1 MTMKQYAL
9 EQIRNVVLAGHGGSG
24 KTTLAEHLLYIAGH
38 IDRVGSVE
46 AGNTTS
52 DFDPE
57 EQRRKISLNAT
68 LLPIEWEGYK
78 INLID
83 TPGFPDF
90 IGELYSAIQVVDSVI
105 LVAPAQAELEVGF
118 ENAWELC
125 EARKLPRLIFVN
137 KMERDGADYNGLLQ
151 TLRNAYGNR
160 IVPLQ
165 IPIGTET
172 QFKGVVDVLH
182 QKAYLGKD
190 RDVAPSPVPAELQ
203 SEVER
208 AREMLMEAAAESD
221 DALLEKYL
229 EGTPLTDE
237 ELVHGFHEG
246 VRTGRIV
253 PVLCGSAALG
263 EGLAPLLQAILEL
276 TPSPAEA
283 PAPKATDLR
292 TGDPIELKPDP
303 SAPLAAFV
311 FKTTADPFVGKLTYF
326 RVYSG
331 TLRADSQVYNA
342 QKEREERIGQVFY
355 MRGKNQI
362 ATPEVRAGDIGV
374 VAKLQE
380 TSTGHTLCDKSRPVA
395 IEPIKMPD
403 PIYTVAV
410 VAKTKADEDR
420 LGPALARLQDED
432 PTFHARRDPET
443 GQTLLSGMGDL
454 HLEVAI
460 EKLKRKFNTEV
471 VTEEL
476 RIPYRETITR
486 PVQRVEGKFKRQT
499 GGRGQYGHCF
509 INLEPLPRGSGIE
522 FTESIVGG
530 AIPKN
535 YIPAI
540 EKGIREAAEKGI
552 QAGYPATDFKVN
564 VVDGSYHEVDSSDQ
578 AFRIAGSLA
587 FQEAAMKAGP
597 IVLEPI
603 LEVEVNV
610 PEAFTGDVMGDLN
623 GRRGRISGI
632 ESLGNGRQ
640 LIRAT
645 VPMSEMTRY
654 ALDLRSITR
663 GRGRFRTRFSHYEEA
678 PPNITQ
684 ALIEKH
690 KREKEAQA
698 H

>member
-1 MTMKQYAL
+1 
-9 EQIRNVVLAGHGGSG
+9 
-24 KTTLAEHLLYIAGH
+24 
-38 IDRVGSVE
+38 
-46 AGNTTS
+46 
-52 DFDPE
+52 
-57 EQRRKISLNAT
+57 
-68 LLPIEWEGYK
+68 
-78 INLID
+78 
-83 TPGFPDF
+83 
-90 IGELYSAIQVVDSVI
+90 

-172 QFKGVVDVLH
+172 QFKGVIDVLH
-182 QKAYLGKD
+182 QKAYVGKD
-190 RDVAPSPVPAELQ
+190 RDTTASPVPAELQ

-208 AREMLMEAAAESD
+208 AREMLMEAAAETD

-229 EGTPLTDE
+229 DGNPLTDE

-246 VRTGRIV
+246 VRTGHIV

-276 TPSPAEA
+276 TPSPAES
-283 PAPKATDLR
+283 PAPNATDLR
-292 TGDPIELKPDP
+292 TGNPVELTPDP

-331 TLRADSQVYNA
+331 TLRADSQVYNT

-355 MRGKNQI
+355 LRGKNQI
-362 ATPEVRAGDIGV
+362 ATTEVRAGDIGV

-395 IEPIKMPD
+395 VQPITMPD

-454 HLEVAI
+454 HLEVI
-460 EKLKRKFNTEV
+460 IDKLKRKFNTEV
-471 VTEEL
+471 ATEEL

-597 IVLEPI
+597 VVLEPI
-603 LEVEVNV
+603 LEVEVVV

-623 GRRGRISGI
+623 GRRGRIAGI

-640 LIRAT
+640 CIRAT

-654 ALDLRSITR
+654 ALELRSITR

-678 PPNITQ
+678 PHTVAQP
-684 ALIEKH
+684 LIEKH
-690 KREKEAQA
+690 KRERESQE

>member
-1 MTMKQYAL
+1 MKQYAL
-9 EQIRNVVLAGHGGSG
+9 EQIRNVALAGHGGSG

-38 IDRVGSVE
+38 IDRIGTIE

-57 EQRRKISLNAT
+57 EQRRKISLSTT
-68 LLPIEWEGYK
+68 LLPIEWDGHK
-78 INLID
+78 INLLD

-90 IGELYSAIQVVDSVI
+90 IGELYSALQVVDAVV

-125 EARKLPRLIFVN
+125 EARKLPRFIFVN
-137 KMERDGADYNGLLQ
+137 KMERDGADYRGLVNH
-151 TLRNAYGNR
+151 LRSIYGNR

-165 IPIGTET
+165 VPIGAES
-172 QFKGVVDVLH
+172 QFQGVVDVLH

-190 RDVAPSPVPAELQ
+190 RDITPSPIPEEVQDL
-203 SEVER
+203 VER
-208 AREMLMEAAAESD
+208 ARELLMEAAAETD
-221 DALLEKYL
+221 DVLLEKYL
-229 EGTPLTDE
+229 GGDTLTDE
-237 ELVHGFHEG
+237 ELVHAFHEG
-246 VRTGRIV
+246 VRTGQIV

-263 EGLAPLLQAILEL
+263 EGLAPLLQAIVEL
-276 TPSPAEA
+276 APSPAEA
-283 PAPKATDLR
+283 PAPIAKDLR
-292 TGDPIELKPDP
+292 KDELIELKPDP
-303 SAPLAAFV
+303 NAPLAAFV
-311 FKTTADPFVGKLTYF
+311 FKTTADPFVGKLTFF

-331 TLRADSQVYNA
+331 TLKGDSQVYNA
-342 QKEREERIGQVFY
+342 QKERDERIGQVFY

-362 ATPEVRAGDIGV
+362 ATTEVRAGDIGV

-380 TSTGHTLCDKSRPVA
+380 TGTGHTLCDKSRPVA
-395 IEPIKMPD
+395 IEPIKMPE

-410 VAKTKADEDR
+410 VAKSKADEDR
-420 LGPALARLQDED
+420 LGPALARLQEED

-454 HLEVAI
+454 HLEVI
-460 EKLKRKFNTEV
+460 IDKLKRKFNTEV
-471 VTEEL
+471 ETVEL

-509 INLEPLPRGSGIE
+509 INMEPLPRGSGIE

-552 QAGYPATDFKVN
+552 QAGFPATDFKVN

-587 FQEAAMKAGP
+587 FQEAAAKAAP
-597 IVLEPI
+597 VILEPI
-603 LEVEVNV
+603 LEVEVDV

-640 LIRAT
+640 LIRAN

-654 ALDLRSITR
+654 ALELRSITR

-678 PPNITQ
+678 PPNVAQ
-684 ALIEKH
+684 PLIEKY
-690 KREKEAQA
+690 KREREAQE

>member
-9 EQIRNVVLAGHGGSG
+9 EQIRNVALAGHGGSG

-276 TPSPAEA
+276 TPSPVEA

-603 LEVEVNV
+603 LEVEVDV

>member
-1 MTMKQYAL
+1 MTMKQHAL
-9 EQIRNVVLAGHGGSG
+9 EQIRNVALAGHGGSG

-263 EGLAPLLQAILEL
+263 EGLTPLLQAILEL

-331 TLRADSQVYNA
+331 TLRADSQIYNA
-342 QKEREERIGQVFY
+342 QREREERIGQVFY

-432 PTFHARRDPET
+432 LTFHARRDPET

-603 LEVEVNV
+603 LEVEVDV

>member
-1 MTMKQYAL
+1 MKQYAL
-9 EQIRNVVLAGHGGSG
+9 EQIRNVALAGHGGSG

-38 IDRVGSVE
+38 IDRVGSIE

-57 EQRRKISLNAT
+57 EQRRKISLSAT
-68 LLPIEWEGYK
+68 LLPIEWEGHK

-172 QFKGVVDVLH
+172 QFKGVIDVLH
-182 QKAYLGKD
+182 QKAYVGKD
-190 RDVAPSPVPAELQ
+190 RDTTPSPVPAELQ

-208 AREMLMEAAAESD
+208 AREMLMEAAAETD

-229 EGTPLTDE
+229 DGNPLTDE

-246 VRTGRIV
+246 VRTGHIV

-276 TPSPAEA
+276 TPSPAES
-283 PAPKATDLR
+283 PAPNATDLR
-292 TGDPIELKPDP
+292 TGNPVELTPDP

-331 TLRADSQVYNA
+331 TLRADSQVYNT

-355 MRGKNQI
+355 LRGKNQI
-362 ATPEVRAGDIGV
+362 ATTEVRAGDIGV

-395 IEPIKMPD
+395 IEPITMPD

-454 HLEVAI
+454 HLEVI
-460 EKLKRKFNTEV
+460 IDKLKRKFNTEV
-471 VTEEL
+471 ATEEL

-597 IVLEPI
+597 VVLEPI
-603 LEVEVNV
+603 LEVEVVV

-623 GRRGRISGI
+623 GRRGRIAGI

-640 LIRAT
+640 CIRAT

-654 ALDLRSITR
+654 ALELRSITR

-678 PPNITQ
+678 PHTVAQP
-684 ALIEKH
+684 LIEKH
-690 KREKEAQA
+690 KRERESQE

>member
-1 MTMKQYAL
+1 MKQYAL
-9 EQIRNVVLAGHGGSG
+9 EQIRNVALAGHGGSG

-38 IDRVGSVE
+38 IDRVGSIE

-57 EQRRKISLNAT
+57 EQRRKISLSAT
-68 LLPIEWEGYK
+68 LLPIEWEGHK

-90 IGELYSAIQVVDSVI
+90 IGELYSVAPVVDSVI

-125 EARKLPRLIFVN
+125 EARQLPRLIFVN

-165 IPIGTET
+165 IPIGAET

-182 QKAYLGKD
+182 QKAYVGKD
-190 RDVAPSPVPAELQ
+190 RDIAPSPVPAELQ
-203 SEVER
+203 GEVER

-229 EGTPLTDE
+229 DGNLLTDE

-276 TPSPAEA
+276 MPSPAES

-292 TGDPIELKPDP
+292 TGNPVELTPDP

-331 TLRADSQVYNA
+331 TLRGDSQVYNA
-342 QKEREERIGQVFY
+342 QKERDERIGQVFY
-355 MRGKNQI
+355 MRGKTQI
-362 ATPEVRAGDIGV
+362 ATTEVRAGDIGV

-395 IEPIKMPD
+395 IEPITMPD

-420 LGPALARLQDED
+420 MGPALARLQDED

-454 HLEVAI
+454 HLEVI
-460 EKLKRKFNTEV
+460 IDKLKRKFNTEV
-471 VTEEL
+471 ATEEL

-587 FQEAAMKAGP
+587 FQEAAMKAAP
-597 IVLEPI
+597 VVLEPI
-603 LEVEVNV
+603 LEVEVDV

-623 GRRGRISGI
+623 GRRGRIAGI

-640 LIRAT
+640 CIRAT

-654 ALDLRSITR
+654 ALELRSITR

-678 PPNITQ
+678 PHTVAQP
-684 ALIEKH
+684 LIEKH
-690 KREKEAQA
+690 KRERESQE

>member
-1 MTMKQYAL
+1 MKQYPV
-9 EQIRNVVLAGHGGSG
+9 EQIRNVALAGHGGSG
-24 KTTLAEHLLYIAGH
+24 KTTLAEHLLYMAGH
-38 IDRVGSVE
+38 IDRIGTIE

-52 DFDPE
+52 DYDPE
-57 EQRRKISLNAT
+57 EQRRKISLST
-68 LLPIEWEGYK
+68 TMLPLEWEGHK
-78 INLID
+78 INLLD

-90 IGELYSAIQVVDSVI
+90 IGELYSALQVVDAVV

-125 EARKLPRLIFVN
+125 EARKLPRFIFVN
-137 KMERDGADYNGLLQ
+137 KMERDGADYRGLVNH
-151 TLRNAYGNR
+151 LRSIYGNR

-165 IPIGTET
+165 VPIGAEA

-190 RDVAPSPVPAELQ
+190 RDITASPVPDEVQEL
-203 SEVER
+203 VER
-208 AREMLMEAAAESD
+208 ARELLMEAAAETD
-221 DALLEKYL
+221 DVLLEKYL
-229 EGTPLTDE
+229 SGETLTVE
-237 ELVHGFHEG
+237 ELVHAFHEG
-246 VRTGRIV
+246 VRTGQIV

-263 EGLAPLLQAILEL
+263 EGLAPLLQALVEL
-276 TPSPAEA
+276 APSPAEA
-283 PAPKATDLR
+283 PPPTAKDLR
-292 TGDPIELKPDP
+292 KDEPIELKPDP
-303 SAPLAAFV
+303 NAPLAAFV
-311 FKTTADPFVGKLTYF
+311 FKTTADPFVGKLTFF

-331 TLRADSQVYNA
+331 TLKGDSQLYNA
-342 QKEREERIGQVFY
+342 QKERDERIGQVFY
-355 MRGKNQI
+355 LRGKNQI
-362 ATPEVRAGDIGV
+362 ATAEVRAGDIGV

-380 TSTGHTLCDKSRPVA
+380 TGTGHTLCDKSRPVA
-395 IEPIKMPD
+395 IEPIKMPE

-410 VAKTKADEDR
+410 VAKSKADEDR
-420 LGPALARLQDED
+420 MGPALARLQEED

-454 HLEVAI
+454 HLEVI
-460 EKLKRKFNTEV
+460 IDKLKRKFNTEV
-471 VTEEL
+471 ETVEL

-486 PVQRVEGKFKRQT
+486 PVQRVEGKFKRQS

-509 INLEPLPRGSGIE
+509 INIEPLPRGAGIE

-552 QAGYPATDFKVN
+552 QAGFPATDFKVN

-587 FQEAAMKAGP
+587 FQEAAAKAAP
-597 IVLEPI
+597 VILEPI
-603 LEVEVNV
+603 LEVEVDV

-640 LIRAT
+640 LIRAN

-654 ALDLRSITR
+654 ALELRSITR

-678 PPNITQ
+678 PPNVAQ
-684 ALIEKH
+684 PLIEKY
-690 KREKEAQA
+690 KRERESQE

>member
-1 MTMKQYAL
+1 MKQYAL
-9 EQIRNVVLAGHGGSG
+9 EQIRNVALAGHGGSG

-38 IDRVGSVE
+38 IDRVGTIE

-52 DFDPE
+52 DYDPE
-57 EQRRKISLNAT
+57 EQRRKISLYAT
-68 LLPIEWEGYK
+68 LLPIEWEGHK

-83 TPGFPDF
+83 TPGYPDF
-90 IGELYSAIQVVDSVI
+90 IGELYCALQAVDAVI

-118 ENAWELC
+118 ENAWEVC
-125 EARKLPRLIFVN
+125 EARKVPRLIFVN

-165 IPIGTET
+165 IPIGAES

-182 QKAYLGKD
+182 QRAYVGKD
-190 RDVAPSPVPAELQ
+190 RDVAPSPVPEDLKGAMEQ
-203 SEVER
+203 
-208 AREMLMEAAAESD
+208 AREMLMEAAAETD
-221 DALLEKYL
+221 DTLLEKYL
-229 EGTPLTDE
+229 EGTPLSDE
-237 ELVHGFHEG
+237 ELVHAFHEG
-246 VRTGRIV
+246 VRTGRII

-263 EGLAPLLQAILEL
+263 VGLAPLLQAILEL
-276 TPSPAEA
+276 APSPAEA
-283 PAPKATDLR
+283 SPPVATDLR
-292 TGDPIELKPDP
+292 NGEPIQLKPDP
-303 SAPLAAFV
+303 NAPLAAFV

-331 TLRADSQVYNA
+331 TFRGDAPVYNA
-342 QKEREERIGQVFY
+342 QKERDERIGQVFF

-362 ATPEVRAGDIGV
+362 ATTEVRPGDIGV
-374 VAKLQE
+374 VTKLQE

-403 PIYTVAV
+403 PVYTVAI

-420 LGPALARLQDED
+420 LGPALARLQEED
-432 PTFHARRDPET
+432 LTFHARRDPET

-454 HLEVAI
+454 HLEVII

-471 VTEEL
+471 ETVEL

-486 PVQRVEGKFKRQT
+486 AVQRVEGKFKRQT

-530 AIPKN
+530 VIPKN

-540 EKGIREAAEKGI
+540 DKGIREAAEKGI
-552 QAGYPATDFKVN
+552 LAGFPVTDFKVN

-587 FQEAAMKAGP
+587 FQEAATRANP
-597 IVLEPI
+597 VILEPI
-603 LEVEVNV
+603 LEVEVDV
-610 PEAFTGDVMGDLN
+610 PDIYTGDVMGDLN
-623 GRRGRISGI
+623 GRRGRILGMD
-632 ESLGNGRQ
+632 SLGNGRQ
-640 LIRAT
+640 LIRAN
-645 VPMSEMTRY
+645 VPMSEMIRY
-654 ALDLRSITR
+654 ALDLRALTR

-678 PPNITQ
+678 PPNIAQ
-684 ALIEKH
+684 ALIEKY
-690 KREKEAQA
+690 KREKEAAA

>member
-1 MTMKQYAL
+1 MKQYAL
-9 EQIRNVVLAGHGGSG
+9 EQIRNVALAGHGGSG

-38 IDRVGSVE
+38 IDRVGSIE

-57 EQRRKISLNAT
+57 EQRRKISLSAT
-68 LLPIEWEGYK
+68 LLPIEWEGHK

-172 QFKGVVDVLH
+172 QFKGVIDVLH
-182 QKAYLGKD
+182 QKAYVGKD
-190 RDVAPSPVPAELQ
+190 RDTTPSPVPAELQ

-208 AREMLMEAAAESD
+208 AREMLMEAAAETD

-229 EGTPLTDE
+229 DGNPLTDE

-246 VRTGRIV
+246 VRTGHIV

-276 TPSPAEA
+276 TPSPAES
-283 PAPKATDLR
+283 PAPNATDLR
-292 TGDPIELKPDP
+292 TGNPVELTPDP

-331 TLRADSQVYNA
+331 TLRADSQVYNT

-355 MRGKNQI
+355 LRGKNQI
-362 ATPEVRAGDIGV
+362 ATTEVRAGDIGV

-395 IEPIKMPD
+395 VQPITMPD

-454 HLEVAI
+454 HLEVI
-460 EKLKRKFNTEV
+460 IDKLKRKFNTEV
-471 VTEEL
+471 ATEEL

-597 IVLEPI
+597 VVLEPI
-603 LEVEVNV
+603 LEVEVVV

-623 GRRGRISGI
+623 GRRGRIAGI

-640 LIRAT
+640 CIRAT

-654 ALDLRSITR
+654 ALELRSITR

-678 PPNITQ
+678 PHTVAQP
-684 ALIEKH
+684 LIEKH
-690 KREKEAQA
+690 KRERESQE

>member
-1 MTMKQYAL
+1 MKQYAL
-9 EQIRNVVLAGHGGSG
+9 EQIRNVALAGHGGSG

-38 IDRVGSVE
+38 IDRVGSIE

-57 EQRRKISLNAT
+57 EQRRKISLSAT
-68 LLPIEWEGYK
+68 LLPIEWEGHK

-90 IGELYSAIQVVDSVI
+90 IGELYSVAQVVDSVI

-165 IPIGTET
+165 IPIGAET

-182 QKAYLGKD
+182 QKAYVGKD
-190 RDVAPSPVPAELQ
+190 RDIAPSPVPAELQ
-203 SEVER
+203 GEVER
-208 AREMLMEAAAESD
+208 AREMLMEAAAETD

-229 EGTPLTDE
+229 DGNPLTDE

-246 VRTGRIV
+246 VRTGHIV

-263 EGLAPLLQAILEL
+263 EGLAPLLQAIVEL
-276 TPSPAEA
+276 TPSPAES

-292 TGDPIELKPDP
+292 TGNPVELTPDP

-331 TLRADSQVYNA
+331 TLRADSQVYNT

-355 MRGKNQI
+355 LRGKNQI
-362 ATPEVRAGDIGV
+362 ATTEVRAGDIGV

-395 IEPIKMPD
+395 VQPITMPD

-454 HLEVAI
+454 HLEVI
-460 EKLKRKFNTEV
+460 IDKLKRKFNTEV
-471 VTEEL
+471 ATEEL

-597 IVLEPI
+597 VVLEPI
-603 LEVEVNV
+603 LEVEVVV

-623 GRRGRISGI
+623 GRRGRIAGI

-640 LIRAT
+640 CIRAT

-654 ALDLRSITR
+654 ALELRSITR

-678 PPNITQ
+678 PHTVAQP
-684 ALIEKH
+684 LIEKH
-690 KREKEAQA
+690 KRERESQE

>member
-1 MTMKQYAL
+1 MKQYAL
-9 EQIRNVVLAGHGGSG
+9 EQIRNVALAGHGGSG

-38 IDRVGSVE
+38 IDRIGTIE

-57 EQRRKISLNAT
+57 EQRRKISLSAT
-68 LLPIEWEGYK
+68 LLPIEWEGHK

-83 TPGFPDF
+83 APGFPDF
-90 IGELYSAIQVVDSVI
+90 IGELYSVAQVVDSVI

-125 EARKLPRLIFVN
+125 EARNLPRMIFVN

-165 IPIGTET
+165 IPIGAET

-182 QKAYLGKD
+182 QKAYVGKD
-190 RDVAPSPVPAELQ
+190 RDVAASPVPAELQ
-203 SEVER
+203 GEVER

-229 EGTPLTDE
+229 EGSPLTDE

-276 TPSPAEA
+276 APSPAEA
-283 PAPKATDLR
+283 PAPQATDPR
-292 TGDPIELKPDP
+292 TGEPVVLKPDP
-303 SAPLAAFV
+303 NAPLAAFV

-342 QKEREERIGQVFY
+342 QKERDERVGQVFY
-355 MRGKNQI
+355 LRGKNQI
-362 ATPEVRAGDIGV
+362 ATSEVRAGDIGV

-380 TSTGHTLCDKSRPVA
+380 TSTGHTLCDKSRSVA

-403 PIYTVAV
+403 PIYTVAI
-410 VAKTKADEDR
+410 VAKSKADEDR

-454 HLEVAI
+454 HLEVVI

-471 VTEEL
+471 TTEEL

-509 INLEPLPRGSGIE
+509 INMEPLPRGSGIE

-587 FQEAAMKAGP
+587 FQDAATKAGP
-597 IVLEPI
+597 IVLEPM
-603 LEVEVNV
+603 LEVEVDV

-678 PPNITQ
+678 PHNIMQ

-690 KREKEAQA
+690 KREKEAQE

>member
-9 EQIRNVVLAGHGGSG
+9 EQIRNVALAGHGGSG

-78 INLID
+78 INLVD

-603 LEVEVNV
+603 LEVEVDV

>member
-1 MTMKQYAL
+1 MKQYAL
-9 EQIRNVVLAGHGGSG
+9 EQIRNVALAGHGGSG

-38 IDRVGSVE
+38 IDRVGSIE

-57 EQRRKISLNAT
+57 EQRRKISLSAT
-68 LLPIEWEGYK
+68 LLPIEWEGHK

-90 IGELYSAIQVVDSVI
+90 IGELYSVAQVVDSVI

-165 IPIGTET
+165 IPIGAET
-172 QFKGVVDVLH
+172 QFKGVIDVLH
-182 QKAYLGKD
+182 QKAYVGKD
-190 RDVAPSPVPAELQ
+190 RDTTPSPVPAELQ

-208 AREMLMEAAAESD
+208 AREMLMEAAAETD

-229 EGTPLTDE
+229 DGNPLTDE

-246 VRTGRIV
+246 VRTGHIV

-276 TPSPAEA
+276 TPSPAES
-283 PAPKATDLR
+283 PAPNATDLR
-292 TGDPIELKPDP
+292 TGNPVELTPDP

-331 TLRADSQVYNA
+331 TLRADSQVYNT

-355 MRGKNQI
+355 LRGKNQI
-362 ATPEVRAGDIGV
+362 ATTEVRAGDIGV

-395 IEPIKMPD
+395 VQPITMPD

-454 HLEVAI
+454 HLEVI
-460 EKLKRKFNTEV
+460 IDKLKRKFNTEV
-471 VTEEL
+471 ATEEL

-597 IVLEPI
+597 VVLEPI
-603 LEVEVNV
+603 LEVEVVV

-623 GRRGRISGI
+623 GRRGRIAGI

-640 LIRAT
+640 CIRAT

-654 ALDLRSITR
+654 ALELRSITR

-678 PPNITQ
+678 PHTVAQP
-684 ALIEKH
+684 LIEKH
-690 KREKEAQA
+690 KRERESQE

>member
-1 MTMKQYAL
+1 MKQYAL
-9 EQIRNVVLAGHGGSG
+9 EQIRNVALAGHGGSG

-38 IDRVGSVE
+38 IDRVGSIE

-57 EQRRKISLNAT
+57 EQRRKISLSAT
-68 LLPIEWEGYK
+68 LLPIEWEGHK

-90 IGELYSAIQVVDSVI
+90 IGELYSVAPVVDSVI

-125 EARKLPRLIFVN
+125 EARQLPRLIFVN

-165 IPIGTET
+165 IPIGAET

-182 QKAYLGKD
+182 QKAYVGKD
-190 RDVAPSPVPAELQ
+190 RDIAPSPVPAELQ
-203 SEVER
+203 GEVER

-229 EGTPLTDE
+229 DGNLLTDE

-276 TPSPAEA
+276 MPSPAES

-292 TGDPIELKPDP
+292 TGNPVELKPDP

-331 TLRADSQVYNA
+331 TLRGDSQVYNA
-342 QKEREERIGQVFY
+342 QKERDERIGQVFY
-355 MRGKNQI
+355 MRGKTQI
-362 ATPEVRAGDIGV
+362 ATTEVRAGDIGV

-395 IEPIKMPD
+395 IEPITMPD

-420 LGPALARLQDED
+420 MGPALARLQDED

-454 HLEVAI
+454 HLEVI
-460 EKLKRKFNTEV
+460 IDKLKRKFNTEV
-471 VTEEL
+471 ATEEL

-587 FQEAAMKAGP
+587 FQEAAMKAAP
-597 IVLEPI
+597 VVLEPI
-603 LEVEVNV
+603 LEVEVDV

-623 GRRGRISGI
+623 GRRGRIAGI

-640 LIRAT
+640 CIRAT

-654 ALDLRSITR
+654 ALELRSITR

-678 PPNITQ
+678 PHTVAQP
-684 ALIEKH
+684 LIEKH
-690 KREKEAQA
+690 KRERESQE

>member
-9 EQIRNVVLAGHGGSG
+9 EQIRNVALAGHGGSG

-540 EKGIREAAEKGI
+540 EKGVREAAEKGI

-603 LEVEVNV
+603 LEVEVDV

>member
-1 MTMKQYAL
+1 MKQYAL
-9 EQIRNVVLAGHGGSG
+9 EQIRNVALAGHGGSG

-38 IDRVGSVE
+38 TDRIGTIE

-57 EQRRKISLNAT
+57 EQRRKISLSAT
-68 LLPIEWEGYK
+68 LLPIEWEGHK

-83 TPGFPDF
+83 APGFPDF
-90 IGELYSAIQVVDSVI
+90 IGELYSVAQVVDSVI

-125 EARKLPRLIFVN
+125 EARKLPRMIFVN

-182 QKAYLGKD
+182 QKAYVGKD
-190 RDVAPSPVPAELQ
+190 RDVAASPVPAELQ
-203 SEVER
+203 GEVER
-208 AREMLMEAAAESD
+208 AREMLMEAAAESN

-229 EGTPLTDE
+229 EGNPLTDE

-276 TPSPAEA
+276 APSPAEA
-283 PAPKATDLR
+283 PAPQATDPR
-292 TGDPIELKPDP
+292 TGDTVVLKPDP

-342 QKEREERIGQVFY
+342 QKERDERVGQVFY
-355 MRGKNQI
+355 LRGKNQI
-362 ATPEVRAGDIGV
+362 ATSEVRAGDIGV

-395 IEPIKMPD
+395 VEPIKMPD

-410 VAKTKADEDR
+410 VAKSKADEDR

-454 HLEVAI
+454 HLEVVI

-471 VTEEL
+471 TTEEL

-587 FQEAAMKAGP
+587 FQDAAMKAAP
-597 IVLEPI
+597 VVLEPI
-603 LEVEVNV
+603 LEVEVDV

-623 GRRGRISGI
+623 GRRGRIAGI

-678 PPNITQ
+678 PPNIMQ

-690 KREKEAQA
+690 KREKEAQE

>member
-1 MTMKQYAL
+1 MKQYAL
-9 EQIRNVVLAGHGGSG
+9 EQIRNVALAGHGGSG

-38 IDRVGSVE
+38 IDRVGSIE

-57 EQRRKISLNAT
+57 EQRRKISLSAT
-68 LLPIEWEGYK
+68 LLPIEWEGHK

-90 IGELYSAIQVVDSVI
+90 IGELYSVAQVVDSVI

-125 EARKLPRLIFVN
+125 EARQLPRLIFVN

-165 IPIGTET
+165 IPIGAET

-182 QKAYLGKD
+182 QKAYVGKD
-190 RDVAPSPVPAELQ
+190 RDIAPSPVPAELQ
-203 SEVER
+203 GEVER

-229 EGTPLTDE
+229 DGNPLTDE

-276 TPSPAEA
+276 MPSPAES

-292 TGDPIELKPDP
+292 TGNPVELKPDP

-331 TLRADSQVYNA
+331 TLRGDSQVYNA
-342 QKEREERIGQVFY
+342 QKERDERIGQVFY
-355 MRGKNQI
+355 MRGKTQI
-362 ATPEVRAGDIGV
+362 ATTEVRAGDIGV

-395 IEPIKMPD
+395 IEPITMPD

-420 LGPALARLQDED
+420 MGPALARLQDED

-454 HLEVAI
+454 HLEVI
-460 EKLKRKFNTEV
+460 IDKLKRKFNTEV
-471 VTEEL
+471 ATEEL

-587 FQEAAMKAGP
+587 FQEAAMKAAP
-597 IVLEPI
+597 VVLEPI
-603 LEVEVNV
+603 LEVEVDV

-623 GRRGRISGI
+623 GRRGRIAGI

-640 LIRAT
+640 CIRAT

-654 ALDLRSITR
+654 ALELRSITR

-678 PPNITQ
+678 PHTVAQP
-684 ALIEKH
+684 LIEKH
-690 KREKEAQA
+690 KRERESQE

>member
-1 MTMKQYAL
+1 
-9 EQIRNVVLAGHGGSG
+9 LAGHGGSG

-38 IDRVGSVE
+38 IDRVGSIE

-57 EQRRKISLNAT
+57 EQRRKISLSAT
-68 LLPIEWEGYK
+68 LLPIEWEGHK

-90 IGELYSAIQVVDSVI
+90 IGELYSVAQVVDSVI

-125 EARKLPRLIFVN
+125 EARQLPRLIFVN

-165 IPIGTET
+165 IPIGAET

-182 QKAYLGKD
+182 QKAYVGKD
-190 RDVAPSPVPAELQ
+190 RDIAPSPVPAELQ
-203 SEVER
+203 GEVER

-229 EGTPLTDE
+229 DGNPLTDE

-276 TPSPAEA
+276 MPSPAES

-292 TGDPIELKPDP
+292 TGNPVELTPDP

-331 TLRADSQVYNA
+331 TLRGDSQVYNA
-342 QKEREERIGQVFY
+342 QKERDERIGQVFY
-355 MRGKNQI
+355 MRGKTQI
-362 ATPEVRAGDIGV
+362 ATTEVRAGDIGV

-395 IEPIKMPD
+395 IEPITMPD

-420 LGPALARLQDED
+420 MGPALARLQDED

-454 HLEVAI
+454 HLEVI
-460 EKLKRKFNTEV
+460 IDKLKRKFNTEV
-471 VTEEL
+471 ATEEL

-587 FQEAAMKAGP
+587 FQEAAMKAAP
-597 IVLEPI
+597 VVLEPI
-603 LEVEVNV
+603 LEVEVDV

-623 GRRGRISGI
+623 GRRGRIAGI

-640 LIRAT
+640 CIRAT

-654 ALDLRSITR
+654 ALELRSITR

-678 PPNITQ
+678 PHTVAQP
-684 ALIEKH
+684 LIEKH
-690 KREKEAQA
+690 KRERESQE

>member
-1 MTMKQYAL
+1 MKQYAL
-9 EQIRNVVLAGHGGSG
+9 EQIRNVALAGHGGSG

-38 IDRVGSVE
+38 IDRAGSIE

-57 EQRRKISLNAT
+57 EQRRKISLSAT
-68 LLPIEWEGYK
+68 LLPIEWEGHK

-90 IGELYSAIQVVDSVI
+90 IGELYSAVQVVDSVI

-125 EARKLPRLIFVN
+125 EARQLPRLIFVN
-137 KMERDGADYNGLLQ
+137 KMERDGADYNGLLH
-151 TLRNAYGNR
+151 TLRNAYGSR

-165 IPIGTET
+165 IPIGAET

-182 QKAYLGKD
+182 QKAYVGKD
-190 RDVAPSPVPAELQ
+190 RDIAPSPVPAALQ
-203 SEVER
+203 GEVER
-208 AREMLMEAAAESD
+208 AREMLMEAAAETD

-229 EGTPLTDE
+229 DGNPLTDE

-246 VRTGRIV
+246 VRTGHIV
-253 PVLCGSAALG
+253 PVLCGSATLG
-263 EGLAPLLQAILEL
+263 EGLAPLLQAIVEL
-276 TPSPAEA
+276 TPSPAES

-292 TGDPIELKPDP
+292 TGNPVELTPDP

-331 TLRADSQVYNA
+331 TLRGDSQVYNA

-355 MRGKNQI
+355 LRGKTQI
-362 ATPEVRAGDIGV
+362 ATTEVRAGDIGV

-395 IEPIKMPD
+395 VQPITMPD

-454 HLEVAI
+454 HLEVI
-460 EKLKRKFNTEV
+460 IDKLKRKFNTEV
-471 VTEEL
+471 ATEEL

-486 PVQRVEGKFKRQT
+486 PVQRVEGKFKRQS

-509 INLEPLPRGSGIE
+509 IHMEPLPRGSGIE

-535 YIPAI
+535 YLPAI

-597 IVLEPI
+597 VVLEPI
-603 LEVEVNV
+603 LEVEVDV

-623 GRRGRISGI
+623 GRRGRIAGI

-640 LIRAT
+640 CIRAT

-654 ALDLRSITR
+654 ALELRSITR

-678 PPNITQ
+678 PHTVAQP
-684 ALIEKH
+684 LIEKH
-690 KREKEAQA
+690 KREKEAQE

>member
-1 MTMKQYAL
+1 MKQYAL
-9 EQIRNVVLAGHGGSG
+9 EQIRNVALAGHGGSG

-38 IDRVGSVE
+38 IDRVGSIE

-57 EQRRKISLNAT
+57 EQRRKISLSAT
-68 LLPIEWEGYK
+68 LLPIEWEGHK

-90 IGELYSAIQVVDSVI
+90 IGELYSVAPVVDSVI

-125 EARKLPRLIFVN
+125 EARQLPRLIFVN

-165 IPIGTET
+165 IPIGAET

-182 QKAYLGKD
+182 QKAYVGKD
-190 RDVAPSPVPAELQ
+190 RDIAPSPVPAELQ
-203 SEVER
+203 GEVER

-229 EGTPLTDE
+229 DGNPLTDE

-276 TPSPAEA
+276 MPSPAES

-292 TGDPIELKPDP
+292 TGNPVELTPDP

-331 TLRADSQVYNA
+331 TLRGDSQVYNA
-342 QKEREERIGQVFY
+342 QKERDERIGQVFY
-355 MRGKNQI
+355 MRGKTQI
-362 ATPEVRAGDIGV
+362 ATTEVRAGDIGV

-395 IEPIKMPD
+395 IEPITMPD

-420 LGPALARLQDED
+420 MGPALARLQDED

-454 HLEVAI
+454 HLEVI
-460 EKLKRKFNTEV
+460 IDKLKRKFNTEV
-471 VTEEL
+471 ATEEL

-587 FQEAAMKAGP
+587 FQEAAMKAAP
-597 IVLEPI
+597 VVLEPI
-603 LEVEVNV
+603 LEVEVDV

-623 GRRGRISGI
+623 GRRGRIAGI

-640 LIRAT
+640 CIRAT

-654 ALDLRSITR
+654 ALELRSITR

-678 PPNITQ
+678 PHTVAQP
-684 ALIEKH
+684 LIEKH
-690 KREKEAQA
+690 KRERESQE

>member
-1 MTMKQYAL
+1 MKQYAL
-9 EQIRNVVLAGHGGSG
+9 EQIRNVALAGHGGSG

-38 IDRVGSVE
+38 IDRVGSIE

-57 EQRRKISLNAT
+57 EQRRKISLSAT
-68 LLPIEWEGYK
+68 LLPIEWEGHK

-90 IGELYSAIQVVDSVI
+90 IGELYSVAQVVDSVI

-165 IPIGTET
+165 IPIGAET
-172 QFKGVVDVLH
+172 QFKGVIDVLH
-182 QKAYLGKD
+182 QKAYVGKD
-190 RDVAPSPVPAELQ
+190 RDTTPSPVPAELQ

-208 AREMLMEAAAESD
+208 AREMLMEAAAETD

-229 EGTPLTDE
+229 DGNPLTDE
-237 ELVHGFHEG
+237 ELVHGFREG
-246 VRTGRIV
+246 VRTGHIV

-276 TPSPAEA
+276 TPSPAES
-283 PAPKATDLR
+283 PAPNATDLR
-292 TGDPIELKPDP
+292 TGNPVELTPDP

-331 TLRADSQVYNA
+331 TLRADSQVYNT

-355 MRGKNQI
+355 LRGKNQI
-362 ATPEVRAGDIGV
+362 ATTEVRAGDIGV

-395 IEPIKMPD
+395 VQPITMPD

-454 HLEVAI
+454 HLEVI
-460 EKLKRKFNTEV
+460 IDKLKRKFNTEV
-471 VTEEL
+471 ATEEL

-597 IVLEPI
+597 VVLEPI
-603 LEVEVNV
+603 LEVEVVV

-623 GRRGRISGI
+623 GRRGRIAGI

-640 LIRAT
+640 CIRAT

-654 ALDLRSITR
+654 ALELRSITR

-678 PPNITQ
+678 PHTVAQP
-684 ALIEKH
+684 LIEKH
-690 KREKEAQA
+690 KRERESQE

>member
-1 MTMKQYAL
+1 MKQYAI
-9 EQIRNVVLAGHGGSG
+9 EHIRNVALAGHGGSG

-38 IDRVGSVE
+38 TDRIGTIE
-46 AGNTTS
+46 AGNTVS
-52 DFDPE
+52 DYDPE

-68 LLPIEWEGYK
+68 LLPIEWDGYK

-90 IGELYSAIQVVDSVI
+90 IGELYSALQVVDAAI

-118 ENAWELC
+118 ENAWEIC
-125 EARKLPRLIFVN
+125 EARKIPRMIFVN
-137 KMERDGADYNGLLQ
+137 KMERDGADYQGLLS

-172 QFKGVVDVLH
+172 QFRGVVDVLH
-182 QKAYLGKD
+182 QKAYVGKD
-190 RDVAPSPVPAELQ
+190 RDIAPSPVPDELQ
-203 SEVER
+203 AEVER
-208 AREMLMEAAAESD
+208 AREMLMEAAAETD

-229 EGTPLTDE
+229 DGNPLSEE
-237 ELVHGFHEG
+237 ELVHAFHEG
-246 VRTGRIV
+246 VRTGHIV

-263 EGLAPLLQAILEL
+263 EGLAPLLQAIVEL
-276 TPSPAEA
+276 APSPAEA
-283 PAPKATDLR
+283 PPPVAKDLR
-292 TGDPIELKPDP
+292 KDEPIELKPDP
-303 SAPLAAFV
+303 NAPLAAFV

-331 TLRADSQVYNA
+331 TFKGDSMVYNA
-342 QKEREERIGQVFY
+342 QKEREERVGQLFY

-380 TSTGHTLCDKSRPVA
+380 TVTGHTLCDKSRPVA
-395 IEPIKMPD
+395 IEPIQLPD
-403 PIYTVAV
+403 PIYTIAI

-420 LGPALARLQDED
+420 LGPALARLHEED
-432 PTFHARRDPET
+432 PTFHFRRDPET

-454 HLEVAI
+454 HLEVI
-460 EKLKRKFNTEV
+460 LEKLKRKFNTEV
-471 VTEEL
+471 EVVEL

-486 PVQRVEGKFKRQT
+486 AVQRVEGKFKRQT

-509 INLEPLPRGSGIE
+509 INLEPLPRGAGIE

-540 EKGIREAAEKGI
+540 DRGIREAAEKGI
-552 QAGYPATDFKVN
+552 LAGFPVTDFKVN

-587 FQEAAMKAGP
+587 FQEAATKAGP
-597 IVLEPI
+597 VVLEPI
-603 LEVEVNV
+603 LEVEVIV
-610 PEAFTGDVMGDLN
+610 PEAYTGDVMGDLN
-623 GRRGRISGI
+623 GRRGRILGM
-632 ESLGNGRQ
+632 ESLGAGKQ
-640 LIRAT
+640 LIRAN

-654 ALDLRSITR
+654 ALELRALTR

-684 ALIEKH
+684 ALVEKH
-690 KREKEAQA
+690 KREKEAAA
-698 H
+698 HH

>member
-1 MTMKQYAL
+1 MKQYAL
-9 EQIRNVVLAGHGGSG
+9 EQIRNVALAGHGGSG

-471 VTEEL
+471 MTEEL

-603 LEVEVNV
+603 LEVEVDV